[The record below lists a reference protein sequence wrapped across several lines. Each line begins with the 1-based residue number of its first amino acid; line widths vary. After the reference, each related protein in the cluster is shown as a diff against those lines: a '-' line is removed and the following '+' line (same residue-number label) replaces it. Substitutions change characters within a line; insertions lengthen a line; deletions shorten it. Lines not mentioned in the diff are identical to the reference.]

1 MAMGGRG
8 RGGRGVEGS
17 VRAGRGG
24 GGREVCV
31 DFALTGRLAFCDE
44 ENGRYHGWM
53 VHGGELHI
61 CDATVSVTLL
71 GSHVVTL

>member
-1 MAMGGRG
+1 
-8 RGGRGVEGS
+8 
-17 VRAGRGG
+17 
-24 GGREVCV
+24 V
-31 DFALTGRLAFCDE
+31 DFALAGRLAFCDD